1 MRDEGLT
8 LFFTVVTYQR
18 QPLFENETAR
28 RCLGEVFRI
37 TRNKYPFIQQAVCLL
52 PDHIHCIWTLPEND
66 DNYSLRWASI
76 KANFTRLYKDK
87 QDDISLNTSRKKRR
101 EKGFWQRRFWDHVIR
116 NEEDLSRHVD
126 YIHYN
131 PVKHGLVNSPSEW
144 KWSSFPNYVERGIY
158 DPDWNP
164 YLKEDSLEYGE

>member
-1 MRDEGLT
+1 
-8 LFFTVVTYQR
+8 
-18 QPLFENETAR
+18 
-28 RCLGEVFRI
+28 
-37 TRNKYPFIQQAVCLL
+37 
-52 PDHIHCIWTLPEND
+52 LPEND